1 MTRVCTRV
9 RKQMV
14 ALGWG
19 EGLEQAASRRKTIQ
33 KQEIELKMG
42 YFLSSLDVGKR
53 SKFKGGTAS
62 PVRWR
67 YRDLNSKVHRQ
78 AAFVTFFHSKY
89 LSWCDMHLT
98 FLSSSGRYE
107 MFGWVHYCKPHW
119 LP

>member
-1 MTRVCTRV
+1 MTRVCTNYWV
-9 RKQMV
+9 RKQMG

-33 KQEIELKMG
+33 KQELESKMG

-67 YRDLNSKVHRQ
+67 YRDLNSRVHKQ
-78 AAFVTFFHSKY
+78 AAFVTLFPQQISQ
-89 LSWCDMHLT
+89 L
-98 FLSSSGRYE
+98 
-107 MFGWVHYCKPHW
+107 V
-119 LP
+119 

>member
-42 YFLSSLDVGKR
+42 PMNILVYF
-53 SKFKGGTAS
+53 
-62 PVRWR
+62 
-67 YRDLNSKVHRQ
+67 
-78 AAFVTFFHSKY
+78 
-89 LSWCDMHLT
+89 M
-98 FLSSSGRYE
+98 
-107 MFGWVHYCKPHW
+107 
-119 LP
+119 